1 MCYVGAMLWSEG
13 MGGIPHTLLHASC
26 TPDMSNGLRKFRLGG
41 GPIGDY
47 LGFWGDLLRD
57 ILQI

>member
-13 MGGIPHTLLHASC
+13 MGGIPHASC
-26 TPDMSNGLRKFRLGG
+26 TPDMSYGLRKFRLGG

-47 LGFWGDLLRD
+47 IGFWGDLLRD